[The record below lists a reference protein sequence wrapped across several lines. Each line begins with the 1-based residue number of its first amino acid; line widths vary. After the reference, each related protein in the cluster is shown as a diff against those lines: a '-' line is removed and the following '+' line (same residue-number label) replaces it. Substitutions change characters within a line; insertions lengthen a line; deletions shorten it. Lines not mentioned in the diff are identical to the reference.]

1 MDEGNIMEP
10 SPSIPQ
16 QILQIEVPQ
25 ITTEPKKESIEFD
38 IASLPFPKYKY
49 SPDEPKSKRSN
60 KTLSKPLRINFVP
73 QVVKKQQNKK
83 DKPYQ
88 MDVHEYSYLNLYL
101 DVDIRRGWNA

>member
-16 QILQIEVPQ
+16 QILQIEVPE
-25 ITTEPKKESIEFD
+25 ITAEPKKESIEFD

-60 KTLSKPLRINFVP
+60 KTLSKPLRIN
-73 QVVKKQQNKK
+73 
-83 DKPYQ
+83 
-88 MDVHEYSYLNLYL
+88 LYL
-101 DVDIRRGWNA
+101 KLLRSNKIRNTSYIRWTYMSIHT